1 MRTVTGRGFTL
12 IELLVVISIIAV
24 LIALL
29 LPAVQSAR
37 EAGRRAQCVNNLKQ
51 IGLGLHNYHSAVGT
65 FPLGA
70 TAAPF
75 GKSYGAGYSAH
86 WGTWSSH
93 ALMLGFLDQAPLYNA
108 ANFSWAVA
116 VSPGYAINYTV
127 CATVLNIF
135 ICPSDGLSPVTAA
148 PSAGGLW
155 SSNINNYQASLGPD
169 AAYQLWA
176 NSGSDSP
183 GLFTEGWRAY
193 GLQNITDGSS
203 NTIAYGESLV
213 GDQFIE
219 RVKWRDGP
227 DSAIPFAGGG
237 PFIDVSGQYQA
248 VITDLNNCMLAFA
261 NPNPT
266 IAQGA
271 QNQKGAWWGM
281 GMGGTTLI
289 NTIVPP
295 NSSQWPFGYCQ
306 LGAGNGGAALDGT
319 YENATSNHPG
329 GCNFLF
335 ADGSVRFLKSSINIK
350 TYWALGTKA
359 NGEVISS
366 DSY

>member
-1 MRTVTGRGFTL
+1 MKTETRRGFTL
-12 IELLVVISIIAV
+12 IELLVVISIISV

-37 EAGRRAQCVNNLKQ
+37 EAARRAQCVNNLKQ
-51 IGLGLHNYHSAVGT
+51 IGLALHNYHSAVGT

-75 GKSYGAGYSAH
+75 GPAYGAGYNAH
-86 WGTWSSH
+86 WGTWSAQ
-93 ALMLGFLDQAPLYNA
+93 ALMLSYLEQAPLYNA
-108 ANFSWAVA
+108 ANFSWGTAVNQAYA
-116 VSPGYAINYTV
+116 VNYSV
-127 CATVLNIF
+127 CATVLSVF
-135 ICPSDGLSPVTAA
+135 ICPSDGLSPNSAP

-176 NSGSDSP
+176 NSGSDTP
-183 GLFTEGWRAY
+183 GLFTEGWKSY
-193 GLQNITDGSS
+193 GVQNITDGSA

-219 RVKWRDGP
+219 LIKWRDGP
-227 DSAIPFAGGG
+227 VTTLPFAGGG
-237 PFIDVSGQYQA
+237 PFIDVSPYYQA
-248 VITDLNNCMLAFA
+248 VITDLNNCQLAFA

-266 IAQGA
+266 INQGS
-271 QNQKGAWWGM
+271 QNQKGAWWGN

-295 NSSQWPFGYCQ
+295 NSAQWTFGYCQ
-306 LGAGNGGAALDGT
+306 LGTQSSSALDGT
-319 YENATSNHPG
+319 YENATSNHPS

-335 ADGSVRFLKSSINIK
+335 ADGSVRFLKSSINIR

-359 NGEVISS
+359 DGEVLSS
-366 DSY
+366 DSF